1 MTAPGVAD
9 VKDEELAD
17 DSRFETRDASP
28 DTLELAARELVE
40 AELAL
45 LEAQSGVDYAESLVA
60 YNTKRVERLR
70 AYITT
75 GDRKGLEVR
84 G

>member
-1 MTAPGVAD
+1 MIQDLKRVMRRLTP
-9 VKDEELAD
+9 
-17 DSRFETRDASP
+17 
-28 DTLELAARELVE
+28 LELAARELVE

>member
-1 MTAPGVAD
+1 MIQDLKRVMRRLTP
-9 VKDEELAD
+9 
-17 DSRFETRDASP
+17 
-28 DTLELAARELVE
+28 LELAARELVE

-45 LEAQSGVDYAESLVA
+45 LEAQTGVDYAESLAA

>member
-1 MTAPGVAD
+1 MQ
-9 VKDEELAD
+9 ELK
-17 DSRFETRDASP
+17 RLMRRLTP
-28 DTLELAARELVE
+28 LELAARELVE

-45 LEAQSGVDYAESLVA
+45 LEAQSGVDYAESLVT

-75 GDRKGLEVR
+75 GDRNG
-84 G
+84 